1 MQSWVIPFIIFLI
14 IDAIV
19 MVLMFIDER
28 KKNKFNHD
36 EPNIEIKKDDEEETD
51 TGVEVKEETVED

>member
-1 MQSWVIPFIIFLI
+1 MQSWVIPFIVFLI

-36 EPNIEIKKDDEEETD
+36 EPNIEVKKEDEEETD
-51 TGVEVKEETVED
+51 TGVEVK

>member
-1 MQSWVIPFIIFLI
+1 MQSWVIPFIVFLI

-28 KKNKFNHD
+28 KKNKFNQD
-36 EPNIEIKKDDEEETD
+36 EPNIEVKKEDEEETD

>member
-1 MQSWVIPFIIFLI
+1 MQSWVIPFIVFLI

-36 EPNIEIKKDDEEETD
+36 EPNIEVKKEDEEEAD
-51 TGVEVKEETVED
+51 TGIEVKEETAED